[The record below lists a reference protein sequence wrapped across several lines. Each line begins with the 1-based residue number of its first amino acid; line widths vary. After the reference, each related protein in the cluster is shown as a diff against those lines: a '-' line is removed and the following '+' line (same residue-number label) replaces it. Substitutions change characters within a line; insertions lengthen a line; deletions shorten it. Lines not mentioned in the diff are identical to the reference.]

1 METEPL
7 LAPADLATFEAN
19 ASSVAELLKA
29 LGNTRRLM
37 AMCKLALARMA
48 LAEHGEMRVNALAQ
62 EVGLSQSALSQHLA
76 KMRAEGL
83 VDSRREAQTAWYR
96 IADPRCRTLLATLHD
111 LYCQE

>member
-1 METEPL
+1 MENDAL
-7 LAPADLATFEAN
+7 LAPADLAMFEAN

-37 AMCKLALARMA
+37 VMCK
-48 LAEHGEMRVNALAQ
+48 LAEHGELRVGALAE

-83 VDSRREAQTAWYR
+83 VDFRREAQTAWYR

>member
-1 METEPL
+1 MENDTI

-19 ASSVAELLKA
+19 ASQVAEMLKA
-29 LGNTRRLM
+29 LANPRRLM
-37 AMCKLALARMA
+37 VMCKLAEYGEIRVTA
-48 LAEHGEMRVNALAQ
+48 LAE

-76 KMRAEGL
+76 KMRAERL
-83 VDSRREAQTAWYR
+83 VEFRREAQTAWYR

>member
-1 METEPL
+1 MNDQPT
-7 LAPADLATFEAN
+7 LAPADLAAFEAN
-19 ASSVAELLKA
+19 ANAVAELLKA

-37 AMCKLALARMA
+37 VMCKLAER
-48 LAEHGEMRVNALAQ
+48 GEMRVTALAE

-83 VDSRREAQTAWYR
+83 VDFRREAQTAWYR

>member
-1 METEPL
+1 MNNETL

-19 ASSVAELLKA
+19 ASTVAELLKA

-37 AMCKLALARMA
+37 VMCK
-48 LAEHGEMRVNALAQ
+48 LAEHGEMRVNALAE

-83 VDSRREAQTAWYR
+83 VDFRREAQTAWYR

>member
-1 METEPL
+1 MDNETL
-7 LAPADLATFEAN
+7 LAPTDLATFEAN
-19 ASSVAELLKA
+19 AATVAELLKA

-37 AMCKLALARMA
+37 VMCKLA
-48 LAEHGEMRVNALAQ
+48 ECGEMRVAALAQ

-83 VDSRREAQTAWYR
+83 VDFRREAQTAWYR
-96 IADPRCRTLLATLHD
+96 IADPRCRALLATLHD